1 MSISLFGLA
10 FDTGVRRRPGGR
22 LGQAVNI
29 FAAATAVW
37 TVYAAA
43 FSTEDVLS
51 LTITFLALMLVLTFA
66 LIAPTARW
74 STSHVAWFDWVLA
87 ALSAGCGMYFLGQ
100 YDTIAER
107 ITLLTPLSSMDVAF
121 SSLMIV
127 LTIEAMRRTVG
138 PGLTL
143 IVIGFIAY
151 NLYGHHL
158 DGPLSHGYI
167 SLNHFLDITAFTTD
181 GLFGVPLR
189 VAATY
194 AFLFVLFGTALAK
207 TGGGDFFFNLAASLT
222 GRTQGGP
229 AKIAVISSGLY
240 GTISGSPTSDV
251 VTTGAVTIPMM
262 KRLGY
267 SSAFAGAVEVAA
279 STGGSLLPPVMGA
292 AAFIMAEY
300 TGIPYVEIALAGL
313 IPALLYYV
321 PIYFQVHLRAKRIGL
336 AGLEESKVP
345 ALVATLKDGG
355 VFLVPLVVVTWTLI
369 EGYTPTYA
377 AVYGTAAVVVV
388 SSLRSSTRLNPRA
401 VLDILA
407 ESSVRMVAVAGACA
421 AAGLV
426 IGGITMTGLASKFSH
441 LVFLISGADLFISLV
456 VAAGLTILLGLG
468 MPTPSAFILAAVLIA
483 PVMKDL
489 GISLMA
495 GHMFL
500 LYFAVMSALTPP
512 VAVAAYAASAIAD
525 ENPLTIAANA
535 VRIAIA
541 AFLIPFS
548 FVFNEALLLQGTW
561 AEIAMATMSVAAG
574 LVLIVIGVEGYL
586 RAPLNPVTRL
596 LLGAAGLV
604 LLFVEPVLIAV
615 AMGLVAVA
623 VAAMRF
629 GRKAA
634 VQTTNGG
641 VTTLL
646 LPIAARAGSNWALST
661 SLPDPGAR
669 NDLQACS
676 SGRSQRCRLVPLRP
690 ATGQCGRLG
699 DAG

>member
-1 MSISLFGLA
+1 MLRAITRFA

-22 LGQAVNI
+22 LGGGIKV
-29 FAAATAVW
+29 FAALTAVW

-51 LTITFLALMLVLTFA
+51 LTITFLALMLVLTFLMIGHGPHA
-66 LIAPTARW
+66 DAER
-74 STSHVAWFDWVLA
+74 VDWFDWPLS
-87 ALSAGCGMYFLGQ
+87 ALSAACGIYFLTQ
-100 YDTIAER
+100 ADTIAQR
-107 ITLLTPLSSMDVAF
+107 ITLLDPLSTFDVFFA
-121 SSLMIV
+121 SLVIL

-143 IVIGFIAY
+143 IVIGFIVY
-151 NLYGHHL
+151 NLFGDRL
-158 DGPLSHGYI
+158 SGPLTHGEI
-167 SLNHFLDITAFTTD
+167 TVPHFLDIMVFTTD

-222 GRTQGGP
+222 GRAQGGP

-262 KRLGY
+262 RRLGY
-267 SSAFAGAVEVAA
+267 SGAFAGAVEVAA

-300 TGIPYVEIALAGL
+300 TGIAYVDIALAGL

-336 AGLEESKVP
+336 SGLAESQVP
-345 ALVATLKDGG
+345 TLLATLRDGG
-355 VFLVPLVVVTWTLI
+355 LFIVPLVVITWALL

-377 AVYGTAAVVVV
+377 AVYGTAAVIVV
-388 SSLRSSTRLNPRA
+388 SSLKRATRLTPRA

-407 ESSVRMVAVAGACA
+407 ESSLRMVAVAGACA

-441 LVFLISGADLFISLV
+441 LVFLISGADLFLSLL

-483 PVMKDL
+483 PVMADL
-489 GISLMA
+489 GISPMA

-535 VRIAIA
+535 VKIAIA
-541 AFLIPFS
+541 AFLVPFS
-548 FVFNEALLLQGTW
+548 FVYNEALLLNGTTF
-561 AEIAMATMSVAAG
+561 EIAFATINVAISMIVVGMA
-574 LVLIVIGVEGYL
+574 VEGYL
-586 RAPLNPVTRL
+586 RKPISALPRIVL
-596 LLGAAGLV
+596 LAAGILF
-604 LLFVEPVLIAV
+604 LFVEPWYFAV
-615 AMGLVAVA
+615 GLALTAVGVAPQWMGE
-623 VAAMRF
+623 
-629 GRKAA
+629 
-634 VQTTNGG
+634 
-641 VTTLL
+641 
-646 LPIAARAGSNWALST
+646 ART
-661 SLPDPGAR
+661 E
-669 NDLQACS
+669 
-676 SGRSQRCRLVPLRP
+676 SG
-690 ATGQCGRLG
+690 
-699 DAG
+699 

>member
-1 MSISLFGLA
+1 MLKAFARAA
-10 FDTGVRRRPGGR
+10 FDTGVRRQPGG
-22 LGQAVNI
+22 AVGGAI
-29 FAAATAVW
+29 KAFAALAAVW

-51 LTITFLALMLVLTFA
+51 LTITFLALMLVLTFLMIGHGPRA
-66 LIAPTARW
+66 DA
-74 STSHVAWFDWVLA
+74 SHVEWFDWPLS
-87 ALSAGCGMYFLGQ
+87 ALSAACGMYFLTQ
-100 YDTIAER
+100 ADTIAQR
-107 ITLLTPLSSMDVAF
+107 ITLLDPLSSYDVFFA
-121 SSLMIV
+121 SLTIV

-143 IVIGFIAY
+143 IVIGFIVY
-151 NLYGHHL
+151 NLFGDRL
-158 DGPLSHGYI
+158 SGPLTHGEI
-167 SLNHFLDITAFTTD
+167 TLTHFLDIMVFTTD

-194 AFLFVLFGTALAK
+194 AFLFVMFGTALAK

-222 GRTQGGP
+222 GRAQGGP

-267 SSAFAGAVEVAA
+267 KGAFAGAVEVAA

-300 TGIPYVEIALAGL
+300 TGIPYVEIALAGV

-336 AGLEESKVP
+336 SGLEESQVP
-345 ALVATLKDGG
+345 PLLKTLRDGG
-355 VFLVPLVVVTWTLI
+355 LFIVPLVAITWALLD
-369 EGYTPTYA
+369 GYTPTYA

-388 SSLRSSTRLNPRA
+388 SSLKRATRMTPRM

-407 ESSVRMVAVAGACA
+407 ETSLRMVAVAGACA

-441 LVFLISGADLFISLV
+441 LVFLISGADLFLSLV
-456 VAAGLTILLGLG
+456 VAAMLTILLGLG

-483 PVMKDL
+483 PVMADL
-489 GISLMA
+489 GISPMA

-535 VRIAIA
+535 VKIAIA
-541 AFLIPFS
+541 AFLVPFS
-548 FVFNEALLLQGTW
+548 FVFNEALLLNGTVF
-561 AEIAMATMSVAAG
+561 EVVFATLNVTLSM
-574 LVLIVIGVEGYL
+574 LVVGMGVEGYL
-586 RAPLNPVTRL
+586 RTPLSAWSRIL
-596 LLGAAGLV
+596 LVAAGVLFLFVDYVLFAVALALSGAAL
-604 LLFVEPVLIAV
+604 
-615 AMGLVAVA
+615 
-623 VAAMRF
+623 
-629 GRKAA
+629 
-634 VQTTNGG
+634 T
-641 VTTLL
+641 
-646 LPIAARAGSNWALST
+646 
-661 SLPDPGAR
+661 
-669 NDLQACS
+669 
-676 SGRSQRCRLVPLRP
+676 SQRHGAVRNRTTP
-690 ATGQCGRLG
+690 
-699 DAG
+699 